1 MSCLPSLVILSFFL
15 LLFWFGFGFFVVFL
29 VIVSEM
35 EETILLKMVEIL
47 LFNCAVVKEL
57 RLKNLI
63 LQSVF
68 PLPGSKLACKFSV

>member
-15 LLFWFGFGFFVVFL
+15 LLVWFGLGFFVGFL

-35 EETILLKMVEIL
+35 EETILLKTVEIL
-47 LFNCAVVKEL
+47 LFNCAAVKEL

-68 PLPGSKLACKFSV
+68 PLPGS

>member
-1 MSCLPSLVILSFFL
+1 MSYLPSLVILSIFL
-15 LLFWFGFGFFVVFL
+15 LLFWFGLGFFVVFL

-68 PLPGSKLACKFSV
+68 PLPGS